1 MGGISVFILLS
12 ILMSMFLVFLV
23 VALVVLAYL
32 LINYIFESIFL
43 YAVSKA
49 NHYKYPIT
57 SWIPF
62 YNKCI
67 LGKVADKQGLGK
79 LLCGIDVLVF
89 LLIIISYYATNLPA
103 GVNTMIFFLIIVLL
117 VLSFIFNIVLSHH
130 IMKKVTGK
138 FVDLLTILNVLTLGF
153 SRSIILFIIR
163 NQKKLK

>member
-1 MGGISVFILLS
+1 MSVF
-12 ILMSMFLVFLV
+12 FVFLIIAV
-23 VALVVLAYL
+23 IIGIYM

-43 YAVSKA
+43 HTIAKE

-117 VLSFIFNIVLSHH
+117 VLSFIFNVVLSHH

>member
-12 ILMSMFLVFLV
+12 ILMSVFIVFIV
-23 VALVVLAYL
+23 VALVIFTYM

-49 NHYKYPIT
+49 NHYNYPIT

-67 LGKVADKQGLGK
+67 LGKVANKQGLGK

-89 LLIIISYYATNLPA
+89 LLIIISYYVTNLPD
-103 GVNTMIFFLIIVLL
+103 GVNTIIFFLIIILL
-117 VLSFIFNIVLSHH
+117 VLSFIFNVVLSHY
-130 IMKKVTGK
+130 IMKKVTEK
-138 FVDLLTILNVLTLGF
+138 FVDVLTILNVLTLGF
-153 SRSIILFIIR
+153 SRSIIFFIIR

>member
-12 ILMSMFLVFLV
+12 ILMSMFIVFVV
-23 VALVVLAYL
+23 VALVVFAYM

-49 NHYKYPIT
+49 NHYKYPIA

-89 LLIIISYYATNLPA
+89 FTDNHFLLCNEFTSWC
-103 GVNTMIFFLIIVLL
+103 
-117 VLSFIFNIVLSHH
+117 
-130 IMKKVTGK
+130 
-138 FVDLLTILNVLTLGF
+138 
-153 SRSIILFIIR
+153 
-163 NQKKLK
+163 

>member
-1 MGGISVFILLS
+1 MGGISVLLLLGILSTIFWFFVAIFFI
-12 ILMSMFLVFLV
+12 I
-23 VALVVLAYL
+23 AIYL
-32 LINYIFESIFL
+32 LITYIFESVAISRINKNQKCNTTFT
-43 YAVSKA
+43 A
-49 NHYKYPIT
+49 
-57 SWIPF
+57 WIPF

-117 VLSFIFNIVLSHH
+117 VLSFIFNVVLSHH